1 MVIGFVQLA
10 TVTAER
16 DSLREDL
23 LSTKESKR
31 RTDGTWKAER
41 EKVER
46 LEKEL
51 SFYQTQSVRAIADRD
66 KVCP

>member
-1 MVIGFVQLA
+1 MDGQLRS
-10 TVTAER
+10 VTAER

-31 RTDGTWKAER
+31 TTDTTWRAER
-41 EKVER
+41 DRVER

-51 SFYQTQSVRAIADRD
+51 DFYQSQSVRAMADRD
-66 KVCP
+66 KV